1 MSATRYRQFA
11 LLLSAILRTT
21 LLHGS
26 DSATNS
32 NNGNFLLSVSLADKP
47 NKEFVPLTIGDARGS
62 LRLDSLTNSSSGNSN
77 ALLLTVTK
85 VGDRCGVLFVRSFE
99 TGANRWYDLNF
110 RARTEKREN
119 DRGYGLTVSLQ
130 SRDGKQ
136 LCARTTLPEV
146 GGEWRD
152 YTVALHSRFADP
164 AATLSISISEPGT
177 IWFDEI
183 TLTQR
188 QTGREKQPP

>member
-85 VGDRCGVLFVRSFE
+85 VAMANSFVLEQRFRKLA
-99 TGANRWYDLNF
+99 AN
-110 RARTEKREN
+110 
-119 DRGYGLTVSLQ
+119 G
-130 SRDGKQ
+130 
-136 LCARTTLPEV
+136 
-146 GGEWRD
+146 
-152 YTVALHSRFADP
+152 
-164 AATLSISISEPGT
+164 GT
-177 IWFDEI
+177 IPWRCIRDSLILPPRCQSPYLNRAQSGSMKSRSHNVKPVAKSKLHENSRLDAAAVI
-183 TLTQR
+183 TANDF
-188 QTGREKQPP
+188 GDGC